1 MNYLHLQAI
10 PALSDNYIWLLADN
24 SGRCVLVDPGEAAP
38 ALRVLR
44 EQSLDLA
51 AILLTHHHYDHIDG
65 VSQLRAAFP
74 DARVIAGSDP
84 RFGHVDTCV
93 GDADRVEVPGT
104 DFAFDVIAVPGHTL
118 SHQVYVGHGL
128 LFSGDT
134 LFSAGCGRLFE
145 GTPAQMLAS
154 LDRLSALP
162 GDTRVCCGHE
172 YTLDNL
178 AFATSIEPDNMAIQQ
193 RADEARRLRANDQP
207 SLPSLLSGELSYN
220 PFLRIDQP
228 DLMAELGGAERSRSE
243 RFGEL
248 RRRKDAFKVTA

>member
-1 MNYLHLQAI
+1 MSNLHLQAI
-10 PALSDNYIWLLADN
+10 PALSDNYIWLVADH

-38 ALRVLR
+38 ALHVLR

-51 AILLTHHHYDHIDG
+51 GILLTHHHFDHIDG
-65 VSQLRAAFP
+65 VPQLQAAFP

-84 RFGHVDTCV
+84 RFGDVDIRV
-93 GDADRVEVPGT
+93 GDGDRVEVPGT
-104 DFAFDVIAVPGHTL
+104 GFAFDVIAVPGHTL
-118 SHQVYVGHGL
+118 SHQVYFGHGL

-162 GDTRVCCGHE
+162 GDTSVCCGHE

-178 AFATSIEPDNMAIQQ
+178 EFAKSIEPGNPTIQM
-193 RADEARRLRANDQP
+193 RIAEARRLRDDDLP
-207 SLPSLLSGELSYN
+207 TLPSVLSGERSYN

-228 DLMAELGGAERSRSE
+228 DVIAALGGAGRSRSE

-248 RRRKDAFKVTA
+248 RRRKDAFKVAI

>member
-1 MNYLHLQAI
+1 MNILRLQAI
-10 PALSDNYIWLLADN
+10 PALSDNYIWLLADDA
-24 SGRCVLVDPGEAAP
+24 GRCVLVDPGEAAP
-38 ALRVLR
+38 ALQALR
-44 EQSLDLA
+44 DQSLDLA

-65 VSQLRAAFP
+65 MPQLRAAFP

-84 RFGHVDTCV
+84 RFGDVDICV
-93 GDADRVEVPGT
+93 GGGDHFEVPGT
-104 DFAFDVIAVPGHTL
+104 YFAFDVIAVPGHTL
-118 SHQVYVGHGL
+118 SHQAYLGHGL

-145 GTPAQMLAS
+145 GTPTQMLES

-162 GDTRVCCGHE
+162 GDTKVCCGHE

-178 AFATSIEPDNMAIQQ
+178 AFAKTIEPGNASIQ
-193 RADEARRLRANDQP
+193 RRVDEARRLRDDDQP
-207 SLPSLLSGELSYN
+207 SLPSLLSAERQYN

-228 DLMAELGGAERSRSE
+228 EVVAALGGAGRSRSE

-248 RRRKDAFKVTA
+248 RRRKDEFRVSV